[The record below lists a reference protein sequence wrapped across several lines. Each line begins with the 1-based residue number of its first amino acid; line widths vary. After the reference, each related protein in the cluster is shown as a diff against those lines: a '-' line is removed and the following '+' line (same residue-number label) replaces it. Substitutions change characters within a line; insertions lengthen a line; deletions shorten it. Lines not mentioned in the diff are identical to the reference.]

1 MYKTY
6 NGESIDDVDA
16 QLRDIN
22 DNWKK
27 YNKSLENIYDDAE
40 IEAEIEAEKKIKS
53 KKSKLKII
61 SIISFILIPIIF
73 FKVKQNTNEIQS
85 LLNINTIIKSRTI
98 NLTKNLFSVSPQK
111 TIRQI
116 RR

>member
-1 MYKTY
+1 MYKIY

-16 QLRDIN
+16 QLRNIN

-53 KKSKLKII
+53 KNSKLKTIY
-61 SIISFILIPIIF
+61 IISFILIPIII
-73 FKVKQNTNEIQS
+73 FKI
-85 LLNINTIIKSRTI
+85 
-98 NLTKNLFSVSPQK
+98 
-111 TIRQI
+111 
-116 RR
+116 